1 MDSFTG
7 RATIFGTIIWTPAMQ
22 SGWAADHVAAMMQGI
37 VLDND
42 CADFR
47 AFARALETHGGKL
60 ILNIDHHGG
69 QDSYH
74 LMVMDGTWLSAR
86 ISEITA

>member
-22 SGWAADHVAAMMQGI
+22 SALAADHVSALIQGI

-47 AFARALETHGGKL
+47 SFARALDVHGGKL
-60 ILNIDHHGG
+60 ILNIDHHGER
-69 QDSYH
+69 DSYH
-74 LMVMDGTWLSAR
+74 LMVMDGTWLSTRVA
-86 ISEITA
+86 EIAA